1 MLKTRKEMEECYE
14 FDEIE
19 KGTIKNIYNLVDE
32 KARIGAVNEI
42 TENLRDDMRKQKQIT
57 KEEQEEDKI
66 L

>member
-1 MLKTRKEMEECYE
+1 MITKNEFYSRYE
-14 FDEIE
+14 IDVIE
-19 KGTIKNIYNLVDE
+19 KETIKNIYNLVDE